1 MMMLPENQR
10 DTPVLCAD
18 SIGKRFGDVRV
29 LVAATLH
36 VPAGRITGLFG
47 RNGSGKSTLMK
58 IMAGQLRADH
68 GYIQFNGHVYHTRP
82 APHLLGR
89 AGLYYA
95 PTEGALSRWL
105 RFGEQLAA
113 VCKHTGNDDR
123 LKHTIELFRLDGLLE
138 RTPQSFSGGESRRAA
153 LALACARNPRC
164 LLSDE
169 PLYGIDPNDR
179 EILLSAFR
187 TLADEGCAVLVT
199 GHETPELLPA
209 CDRVAWLSG
218 GSISMLGDGRT
229 ARLHHSFRRDYL
241 G

>member
-1 MMMLPENQR
+1 MMLPETQR
-10 DTPVLCAD
+10 DTFVLCAD
-18 SIGKRFGDVRV
+18 SIGKRFGRVRV

-36 VPAGRITGLFG
+36 VPAARITGLFG

-58 IMAGQLRADH
+58 IMTGRLRADH
-68 GYIQFNGHVYHTRP
+68 GFIQFNGHVFHHRP
-82 APHLLGR
+82 RLHLLGR

-105 RFGEQLAA
+105 RFGDQLAA
-113 VCKHTGNDDR
+113 VCRHTGNESR
-123 LKHTIELFRLDGLLE
+123 AAQTIALFKLEGLLD

-153 LALACARNPRC
+153 LALACARNPCC
-164 LLSDE
+164 LISDE

-179 EILLSAFR
+179 EILLNAFR
-187 TLADEGCAVLVT
+187 ALADEGCAVLVT

-218 GSISMLGDGRT
+218 GSISMLGDGKT